1 MKIIDLTKERV
12 MLSPF
17 TMKDGEAYMNVLPN
31 RDFREKIDLVNV
43 IQRFSI
49 SDLEILDLTKP
60 KHFSVFVYRN
70 SMNELV
76 RLVFQTDFLKFTEY
90 TL

>member
-17 TMKDGEAYMNVLPN
+17 TMKDGETYMNVLPN

-43 IQRFSI
+43 IQRFPI

-60 KHFSVFVYRN
+60 KHFSVFVYKN

-76 RLVFQTDFLKFTEY
+76 RLVFQTDFFKFAEY

>member
-1 MKIIDLTKERV
+1 

-43 IQRFSI
+43 IQRFPI

-60 KHFSVFVYRN
+60 KHFSVFVYKN

-76 RLVFQTDFLKFTEY
+76 RLVFQTDFFKFTEY